1 MIEIWKAIVGYP
13 HYEVSNIGRV
23 RSTRTGKTRILRL
36 TKKQDKNR
44 PCPIY
49 LIASLITP
57 TGDKKKK
64 RVHRLVLEAFVGP
77 APSDKPHGCHIDGNS
92 MNNWLPNLKWASA
105 VSNEADKELH
115 GTKLF
120 GTAIHNAKLNPAK
133 VRRIRK
139 AYAAGT
145 SVRKLAY
152 SLSVNVVTVRDVI
165 KGRTW
170 AHVK

>member
-23 RSTRTGKTRILRL
+23 RSSKTGKLRILKL
-36 TKKQDKNR
+36 TRKQDKDR
-44 PCPIY
+44 PCPVY
-49 LIASLITP
+49 LIASLIDP
-57 TGDKKKK
+57 TGAKKKK

-92 MNNWLPNLKWASA
+92 MNNWLANLKWASA

-120 GTAIHNAKLNPAK
+120 GTAVHNAKLNPAK

-139 AYAAGT
+139 AHAAGT
-145 SVRKLAY
+145 STRKLAQ
-152 SLSVNVVTVRDVI
+152 SLDVNVVTVRDVI
-165 KGRTW
+165 NSKTW
-170 AHVK
+170 SWVV